1 MIISSTKENLE
12 QNSMLCTH
20 QHGFMKNRYNIMQLQ
35 ELKEELTE
43 KMEGGRQ
50 TDIFIMNC
58 VKAIDKVNHSF
69 LPHNSITMVSG
80 GSQQV

>member
-1 MIISSTKENLE
+1 
-12 QNSMLCTH
+12 
-20 QHGFMKNRYNIMQLQ
+20 MQLQ